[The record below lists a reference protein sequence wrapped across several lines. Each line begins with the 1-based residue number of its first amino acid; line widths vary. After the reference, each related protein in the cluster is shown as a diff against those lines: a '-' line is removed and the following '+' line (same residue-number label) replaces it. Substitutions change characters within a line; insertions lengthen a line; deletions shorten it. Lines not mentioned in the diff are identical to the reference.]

1 MRLSNPFSL
10 LPALL
15 ASVRRI
21 AAAAAT
27 TTLIAISAIAATVHA
42 ANIYGPPGLQPNQTG
57 GSGIADSTV
66 AVSADFNNDGYMD
79 LAVINRNT
87 GDVAIYTANAIGTLT
102 LSHDYGIF
110 KFINPNAIVAGDV
123 NGDGKIDL
131 VITDDL
137 GVSILLGVGDVT
149 AGFTAASPQ
158 RPTLLDSNS
167 AVTNPQLADLNH
179 DGKLDIVVGVRDPG
193 NFGGTAYFEVLQGIG
208 GGKFTLVGSTRCPTA
223 ASVTTQHHGWPIL
236 MATGNSTSSTSTQL
250 AVQASL
256 G

>member
-21 AAAAAT
+21 AAAA
-27 TTLIAISAIAATVHA
+27 TTLIAISAIAATAHA
-42 ANIYGPPGLQPNQTG
+42 ANIYGPPGLQPNKIGVGNPT
-57 GSGIADSTV
+57 SFA
-66 AVSADFNNDGYMD
+66 AVSADFNNDGYAD
-79 LAVINRNT
+79 LAVINRDT
-87 GDVAIYTANAIGTLT
+87 GDLVIYTGNAIGTLT

-110 KFINPNAIVAGDV
+110 NFVNPNAIVAGDV

-158 RPTLLDSNS
+158 RPTLINS
-167 AVTNPQLADLNH
+167 DNAVTNPQLADLNH
-179 DGKLDIVVGVRDPG
+179 DGKLDIVVGVRESG
-193 NFGGTAYFEVLQGIG
+193 NFGGTDYFEVLQGIG
-208 GGKFTLVGSTRCPTA
+208 NFINCL
-223 ASVTTQHHGWPIL
+223 Q
-236 MATGNSTSSTSTQL
+236 
-250 AVQASL
+250 
-256 G
+256 